1 MPAAGQSGTSPAVVP
16 GCGPGSGLSPIAGRG
31 PACKDWC
38 IARSR
43 RHPSPTPALGAD
55 APAAD
60 PAPAPDP
67 AKPRRRPERPLRRAA
82 DDRVLGGVCGGLAV
96 RLAVSPTLVRVVAVV
111 SVALGGVGLLGYMGI
126 WVLVPLAGEEESIA
140 SRVIGD
146 RRELQIVLVFSTA
159 LLAVLLATRAFGVDD
174 FGLPALSLLA
184 CAVGALVVW
193 RGASPEETVRL
204 RERLNTTPMFGSAS
218 PRSRW
223 RFALRGAVGVVLIL
237 VGISNLSRMGNLQ
250 GAAFGVLVGAVL
262 FVGGF
267 LVLFAPWWARTLR
280 DLTTERRERVRAQER
295 ADMAAHVHDSV
306 LQTLSLIQ
314 KSAGDPREVVRLA
327 RMEERELRHWLF
339 DPARLG
345 RRGDRPETLDDAL
358 AAVEREVEDSYGVGV
373 ELIVV
378 GDCPMDDAAGAL
390 VGACR
395 EATVNAAKWSGCT
408 DVSVF
413 VEVEP
418 DTVSAYVRD
427 LGAGFDPTLVPD
439 DRQGIAR
446 SMVERLGRHG
456 GTVTVTSAPGTG
468 TEVELVLPRTPPV
481 R

>member
-1 MPAAGQSGTSPAVVP
+1 VSSPDAGA
-16 GCGPGSGLSPIAGRG
+16 
-31 PACKDWC
+31 
-38 IARSR
+38 
-43 RHPSPTPALGAD
+43 PTPGAGPTAD
-55 APAAD
+55 APKA
-60 PAPAPDP
+60 
-67 AKPRRRPERPLRRAA
+67 RRLERPLRRSE
-82 DDRVLGGVCGGLAV
+82 DDRVLGGVCGGLAA

-111 SVALGGVGLLGYMGI
+111 SIALGGAGLLAYMGI
-126 WVLVPLAGEEESIA
+126 WVLVPAVGEDDSIA

-146 RRELQIVLVFSTA
+146 RRELQIVLAFSTA
-159 LLAVLLATRAFGVDD
+159 LLAALLLTRAFGVNDL
-174 FGLPALSLLA
+174 GLPALSVLA
-184 CAVGALVVW
+184 CAVGVLVVW
-193 RGASPEETVRL
+193 RGASPAELARM
-204 RERLNTTPMFGSAS
+204 RDRLNAAPGFQAGSPKS
-218 PRSRW
+218 W
-223 RFALRGAVGVVLIL
+223 RRVALRVAVGVVLIL
-237 VGISNLSRMGNLQ
+237 VGVSYLSRMGNLQ

-280 DLTTERRERVRAQER
+280 DLSTERRERVRAQER

-345 RRGDRPETLDDAL
+345 RHGDRPETLDDAL
-358 AAVEREVEDSYGVGV
+358 AAIEREVEDSYGIGV

-378 GDCPMDDAAGAL
+378 GDCPMDEAVGAL

-408 DVSVF
+408 EVSLF
-413 VEVEP
+413 VEVES

-427 LGAGFDPTLVPD
+427 LGVGFEPALVPT
-439 DRQGIAR
+439 DRQGIAC
-446 SMVERLGRHG
+446 SMVDRMGRQG
-456 GTVTVTSAPGTG
+456 GTVSVTSAPGTG
-468 TEVELVLPRTPPV
+468 TEVELVLPRTSPAP
-481 R
+481 